1 LKLAEKEET
10 TPRPPIVGRTFW
22 DIAVGGTYVGG
33 GILTILILAIFI
45 YFWLDEIPAW
55 FFISIGSSIF
65 FIPFLMDRAKEDAEL
80 FMVIDEPFRLTE
92 YRIGRKYGMDIAGQG
107 VLFSSK
113 SGAYRTLLTDIDLD
127 NRIGYGSAFAEMTQ
141 FDQIRDMNTLEHL
154 TELLQDNLR
163 ESRENTQ
170 TLGVAVEREA
180 KVIVDWALKVIQGAM
195 IPTEVGE
202 LFGVE
207 TAPVDDKTAE
217 DELMEEEYFEP
228 E

>member
-1 LKLAEKEET
+1 MTENEENG
-10 TPRPPIVGRTFW
+10 RKPPIVGRTFW
-22 DIAVGGTYVGG
+22 DIAVGGSYVAGG
-33 GILTILILAIFI
+33 LLTILVLAIFI
-45 YFWLDEIPAW
+45 YFWLDEIPTW

-80 FMVIDEPFRLTE
+80 FLVADEPFRLTE
-92 YRIGRKYGMDIAGQG
+92 YRIGRKYGMDISGQG
-107 VLFSSK
+107 VLFSSR
-113 SGAYRTLLTDIDLD
+113 SGAYRTLLTDIDVE
-127 NRIGYGSAFAEMTQ
+127 NRVGYGSAFAEMTQ
-141 FDQIRDMNTLEHL
+141 FDQIRDMNTLAHL
-154 TELLQDNLR
+154 TDLLQENLR

-207 TAPVDDKTAE
+207 TIEKDTEGVE